1 MEKKTKAT
9 ESDKKW
15 LRSLYGVTNI
25 LKRYFEGHLSKDE
38 EQTVERQLQSLDRM
52 TDAVNL
58 DLTEEQLSKSDSA
71 IKKQVFYKL
80 NLTNPTGNEEK
91 ATPAVAPKTPFTVP
105 FRKYAAVAAVFVLV
119 FGLSYFMLFN
129 EHSFI
134 KNNFAQSEPHKTILL
149 QTGAELKEI
158 VLPDGTK
165 LYANANTRVDY
176 DKDQFNRRQREIWLE
191 GEAFFEVAKNP
202 EKPFII
208 HSGNLQTTVK
218 GTSFNVKAYKEI
230 GEINVSVRSGKV
242 EVGTEDE
249 TFGLLTANKQ
259 LSYNEKTA
267 KRTIA
272 ESNWEDAAAWKDHRL
287 VLKNATIAELK
298 LRIKQLY
305 NIDIAVE
312 GNILDNE
319 TFGLSFQQ
327 NTEFTD
333 VMTVL
338 EQLYDIKY
346 CKTNTG
352 QFSIYRH

>member
-1 MEKKTKAT
+1 MEKKSKMSQDAYWIKLT
-9 ESDKKW
+9 W
-15 LRSLYGVTNI
+15 VNNI
-25 LKRYFEGHLSKDE
+25 LKRYVKNELNPEEEQIVSNWNPGEIISPLQHVKLSK
-38 EQTVERQLQSLDRM
+38 RQIENHGEKVRQNVLSACDIGTNSLQKRVVFPFSL
-52 TDAVNL
+52 
-58 DLTEEQLSKSDSA
+58 
-71 IKKQVFYKL
+71 
-80 NLTNPTGNEEK
+80 
-91 ATPAVAPKTPFTVP
+91 
-105 FRKYAAVAAVFVLV
+105 RKYAAVAAVFVLA
-119 FGLSYFMLFN
+119 FGLSYFMFFN
-129 EHSFI
+129 SNSPI
-134 KNNFAQSEPHKTILL
+134 KNSYALNAINRTTIL
-149 QTGAELKEI
+149 QTAAGEIKELT
-158 VLPDGTK
+158 LADGTK
-165 LYANANTRVDY
+165 LHVNGNTHIEY
-176 DKDQFNRRQREIWLE
+176 NKNQFNKSKREVWLS

-202 EKPFII
+202 DKPFII

-242 EVGTEDE
+242 EVGTDGE

-267 KRTIA
+267 KHTIA

-287 VLKNATIAELK
+287 VLKNANIAELK

-305 NIDIAVE
+305 NIDVIVE

-327 NTEFTD
+327 NAEFTD

-346 CKTNTG
+346 RKTNTG
-352 QFSIYRH
+352 QFYIYRH